1 MTRSLLGAMRT
12 HACGSLRAGDAGTEV
27 RLAGW
32 VARRRDHGGLAFLDL
47 RDASGVVQVV
57 VRPDETPAAAA
68 IRNEDCVRVA
78 GTVRARPAGNENP
91 ELPTGAVEVAA
102 DAIEV
107 LAPSETPPFP
117 LEGRVD
123 ADENLRLQYRYL
135 DLRRPAARR
144 GLEIRAVANATLR
157 RVLGDRGFLEVET
170 PYLTK
175 STPEGARDFLVTTHL
190 APGQF
195 YALPQSPQLFKQLLM
210 VAGVERYYQ
219 IVRCFRDEALRAD
232 RQPEFTQLDLEL
244 SFLDEEDVYALG
256 EELMAAVWR
265 DILGVE
271 LATPFTRLTHAEAMR
286 RFGTDKPDLRYG
298 MELVD
303 LGQVFAGTGVG
314 IFAGALEARGS
325 MLGLR
330 VAGGADLTR
339 KQLDALTEQ
348 AKARGAK
355 GLAWVAVEAEGLRSP
370 LDKFF
375 SDAERD
381 GLRQATGARPGDL
394 LLLAAD
400 RTPVAQTVLGG
411 LRVRLA
417 AERGLIPEGQWAFL
431 WVTEFPMFEWDEQA
445 GRWDPAHHPFT
456 APAPKWA
463 DTFMDAPSEAT
474 ARAYD
479 LVLNGYE
486 LGSGS
491 IRIHR
496 ADVQR
501 RVFDALGISPQEAE
515 DRFGFFLKGL
525 AYGAPPHGGFAFGLD
540 RLYMLLAGTPS
551 IRDVITFPK
560 TQSGADPL
568 TGAPPP
574 HPPPPPPPGPPPP
587 PTSSP
592 RSASAPSTPP
602 ASPGFEADD
611 RVVGSGCRCGVA
623 VVQCVS
629 RQRPT
634 LLVAGFR
641 LRQHFDVGD
650 RTFGRGRHPASAAGT
665 GNGWGGPHLFPRE
678 QVQTSTGHGTRGALP
693 QRILARWRERLRWP
707 DYGPVLGAGR
717 AAGRPGRAA
726 GGADAATDP

>member
-1 MTRSLLGAMRT
+1 MTGPASGAQGGAGAPRPLLGAMRT
-12 HACGSLRAGDAGTEV
+12 HACGALRLDHAGTQV
-27 RLAGW
+27 RLGGW
-32 VARRRDHGGLAFLDL
+32 VARRRDHGGVIFLDL

-57 VRPDETPAAAA
+57 VRPDEAPAAAA

-91 ELPTGAVEVAA
+91 ELPTGEVEVAA
-102 DAIEV
+102 DGVEV

-117 LEGRVD
+117 LEGRGD

-135 DLRRPAARR
+135 DLRRPGARR
-144 GLEIRAVANATLR
+144 GLELRAQANAVIR
-157 RVLGDRGFLEVET
+157 RILADRGFLEVET

-210 VAGVERYYQ
+210 VAGIERYYQ

-232 RQPEFTQLDLEL
+232 RQPEFTQLDLEI

-265 DILGVE
+265 DVLGVE
-271 LATPFTRLTHAEAMR
+271 LEVPFVRLTFAEAMR

-298 MELVD
+298 MELLD
-303 LGQVFAGTGVG
+303 LGPVFAGTGVG
-314 IFAGALEARGS
+314 VFAKALDAKGS
-325 MLGLR
+325 VLGLK
-330 VAGGADLTR
+330 VEGGADLTR
-339 KQLDALTEQ
+339 RQLDALTEQ
-348 AKARGAK
+348 ARARGAK
-355 GLAWVAVEAEGLRSP
+355 GLAWVAVSEQGLRSP
-370 LDKFF
+370 LDKFLT
-375 SDAERD
+375 DAERE
-381 GLRQATGARPGDL
+381 GLRQATGPRPGDL

-400 RTPVAQTVLGG
+400 RTRVAQTVLGD
-411 LRVRLA
+411 LRTRLA
-417 AERGLIPEGQWAFL
+417 AERGLVPEGRWAFL

-445 GRWDPAHHPFT
+445 KRWDPAHHPFT

-463 DTFMDAPSEAT
+463 DTFMDAPEEAT

-479 LVLNGYE
+479 MVLNGYE

-501 RVFDALGISPQEAE
+501 RVFDALGIGPEEAE
-515 DRFGFFLKGL
+515 ERFGFFLKGL

-540 RLYMLLAGTPS
+540 RLYMLLAGAPS

-568 TGAPPP
+568 TGAPTPIPP
-574 HPPPPPPPGPPPP
+574 EQLAEVRLRPLDPP
-587 PTSSP
+587 PTP
-592 RSASAPSTPP
+592 
-602 ASPGFEADD
+602 
-611 RVVGSGCRCGVA
+611 
-623 VVQCVS
+623 
-629 RQRPT
+629 
-634 LLVAGFR
+634 
-641 LRQHFDVGD
+641 QH
-650 RTFGRGRHPASAAGT
+650 RG
-665 GNGWGGPHLFPRE
+665 
-678 QVQTSTGHGTRGALP
+678 
-693 QRILARWRERLRWP
+693 
-707 DYGPVLGAGR
+707 
-717 AAGRPGRAA
+717 
-726 GGADAATDP
+726 

>member
-1 MTRSLLGAMRT
+1 MTRPLLGAMRT

-32 VARRRDHGGLAFLDL
+32 VARRRDHGGVAFLDL

-102 DAIEV
+102 DAVEV

-144 GLEIRAVANATLR
+144 GLEIRAAANATLR
-157 RVLGDRGFLEVET
+157 RVLADRGFLEVET

-265 DILGVE
+265 DLLGAE

-325 MLGLR
+325 VLGLR

-355 GLAWVAVEAEGLRSP
+355 GLAWVAVEADGLRSP

-400 RTPVAQTVLGG
+400 RTPVAQTVLGD

-463 DTFMDAPSEAT
+463 DTFMDAQEEAT

-568 TGAPPP
+568 TGAPTPIPP
-574 HPPPPPPPGPPPP
+574 DQLAEVRLRPLDPPGK
-587 PTSSP
+587 
-592 RSASAPSTPP
+592 
-602 ASPGFEADD
+602 PGI
-611 RVVGSGCRCGVA
+611 
-623 VVQCVS
+623 
-629 RQRPT
+629 
-634 LLVAGFR
+634 
-641 LRQHFDVGD
+641 
-650 RTFGRGRHPASAAGT
+650 RG
-665 GNGWGGPHLFPRE
+665 
-678 QVQTSTGHGTRGALP
+678 
-693 QRILARWRERLRWP
+693 
-707 DYGPVLGAGR
+707 
-717 AAGRPGRAA
+717 
-726 GGADAATDP
+726 